1 MLNSLMSAV
10 TSLSF
15 TYINLLIY
23 KVAFPQPLRPDIFIL
38 IPFSVNFNFI
48 LSKPK
53 FEIPAV
59 ISLKFIPLSRR

>member
-1 MLNSLMSAV
+1 MLSSLISAV
-10 TSLSF
+10 TFLSV
-15 TYINLLIY
+15 TITLLIY